1 MQIDVRNLQHH
12 RLFTAQVDLDQPPD
26 VIESSVAGTGDRTK
40 IHLDW
45 AQAIDDHN
53 HLKRCPLC
61 GCEELFVRKDFP
73 QAIGFII
80 VLLAAVIA
88 MIMFATR
95 QVLEGFLVLGLVAL
109 IDAIIYLFSGRC
121 LVCYRCR
128 SEYRDLQIPR
138 DHPGWE
144 LSTGE
149 KYRTNNPGNTTG

>member
-1 MQIDVRNLQHH
+1 MQIDVRNLQRH
-12 RLFTAQVDLDQPPD
+12 RLFTAQVDLDRPPD
-26 VIESSVAGTGDRTK
+26 VIKSSVVSPSDSKG

-45 AQAIDDHN
+45 DQAIDDHK
-53 HLKRCPLC
+53 HLKRCPVC
-61 GCEELFVRKDFP
+61 GCGELFVRKDFP

-88 MIMFATR
+88 MVMFATR
-95 QVLEGFLVLGLVAL
+95 QVLWGFLVLGLVTL
-109 IDAIIYLFSGRC
+109 IDAIIYVFSGRC

-149 KYRTNNPGNTTG
+149 KYRTNNPDNATG